1 MFEAELRLIAIDL
14 QGQTLDGRYRLDA
27 LLDVGSDRMLWRA
40 TDQNRQQ
47 TVAIQIWAKES
58 TPAESDLNAALLR
71 QPENVHPVFA
81 PIEGCGK
88 APNGGSYAV
97 YPAFVGRY
105 LDGWLAEN
113 AIGMAD
119 LVELGAE
126 LASAVAALHKSGHVH
141 GKLDTSVVLASDE
154 SGTVMRIVDAG
165 LAGLAAVPRGSAVKG
180 ELTRVGELVEK
191 LLRAAATA
199 PDMTPEATHE
209 LEELVGRTRE
219 DAAEPLADMDQFAE
233 RLQALL
239 ASAPPRKTRGAQRKV
254 TTTMD
259 FANHGPRVGD
269 VAVSAGPARG
279 LGGLEGATLGLTEL
293 ESFASAAQESGD
305 VDFAQLADPLGDH
318 KGEPGAAEST
328 SESGELPELPPPP
341 PLDGPGLPGVIGA
354 AAVTGATETA
364 ATSGM
369 FDAGMTSPPGVGP
382 RTGSAVARPPTAQ
395 LPAWPETKRKSKV
408 DPKAVV
414 VAVLLVLMIGV
425 FVFVL
430 LPGPD
435 RPATPLE
442 ALRVTPADVTEPVN
456 VAVVNAGVDAGDGP
470 AEVVEAAVD
479 AGPSDTMAVLNI
491 EEEPEPDAVAAA
503 VEVSP
508 DIAPEPDTAVAVAP
522 DVVAEPDTA
531 VAATPDV
538 SVPDLAVAVVPD
550 VAPAPDTAVAV
561 AAPDVATQPETAP
574 ASAPDTDLPVRQ
586 VLKSK
591 DDIRAALA
599 ATEEAIKTSRKDGK
613 GTGVTKPLQQR
624 LLATFKEG
632 KDITVHPFGIYH
644 LAMYMLDSGTPAGT
658 IGAVI
663 LSTHE
668 SGGF

>member
-58 TPAESDLNAALLR
+58 TPTESDLNAALLR

-141 GKLDTSVVLASDE
+141 AKLDTSVVLASDE

-199 PDMTPEATHE
+199 PDMTPEATHD
-209 LEELVGRTRE
+209 LEELIGRTRE
-219 DAAEPLADMDQFAE
+219 DAADPLSDMDQFAE

-269 VAVSAGPARG
+269 VVVSAGPARG
-279 LGGLEGATLGLTEL
+279 VGGREGATPGLDNL
-293 ESFASAAQESGD
+293 ESFASAAQESAS
-305 VDFAQLADPLGDH
+305 VDLAQLADPHGDH
-318 KGEPGAAEST
+318 KGEPTAAESK
-328 SESGELPELPPPP
+328 SESGELPELPPQPSP
-341 PLDGPGLPGVIGA
+341 DEAGLPGAMGLV
-354 AAVTGATETA
+354 GATSAAETGGVN
-364 ATSGM
+364 GM
-369 FDAGMTSPPGVGP
+369 SDAGSPPPAAVGP

-395 LPAWPETKRKSKV
+395 LPAWPETKRKSSV
-408 DPKAVV
+408 DPRAVV
-414 VAVLLVLMIGV
+414 VAALLVLMIGV
-425 FVFVL
+425 FAFVL

-442 ALRVTPADVTEPVN
+442 ALRVTPADVAEPVN
-456 VAVVNAGVDAGDGP
+456 VAVVNAGVDASAEP
-470 AEVVEAAVD
+470 ADAGEAAADV
-479 AGPSDTMAVLNI
+479 GPSDAMAVLNI
-491 EEEPEPDAVAAA
+491 EEEPEPDTVAAGA
-503 VEVSP
+503 DASP
-508 DIAPEPDTAVAVAP
+508 DSSPEPDTAVAVTP

-531 VAATPDV
+531 VAATHDV
-538 SVPDLAVAVVPD
+538 AVPDTAVAVVPD
-550 VAPAPDTAVAV
+550 VALAPDTAVAV
-561 AAPDVATQPETAP
+561 AAPDVAAQPETAP

-599 ATEEAIKTSRKDGK
+599 ATEEAIKKSRKDGK
-613 GTGVTKPLQQR
+613 GAGVTKALQQR
-624 LLATFKEG
+624 LLATFKDG
-632 KDITVHPFGIYH
+632 KDVTVHPFGIYH
-644 LAMYMLDSGTPAGT
+644 LAMYMLDSGAPAGT

>member
-81 PIEGCGK
+81 PIEGCGR

-105 LDGWLAEN
+105 LEGWLAEN

-141 GKLDTSVVLASDE
+141 GKLDSSVVLASDE

-219 DAAEPLADMDQFAE
+219 DAAEPLVDMDQLAE
-233 RLQALL
+233 RLQAML

-259 FANHGPRVGD
+259 FANHGPRAGD
-269 VAVSAGPARG
+269 VVVSAGPARG
-279 LGGLEGATLGLTEL
+279 VVGLESATLGLSEL
-293 ESFASAAQESGD
+293 ENFASAAQERAD
-305 VDFAQLADPLGDH
+305 VDLAQLADPLGDH
-318 KGEPGAAEST
+318 KGEPEAAEST
-328 SESGELPELPPPP
+328 SESGELPELPPAP
-341 PLDGPGLPGVIGA
+341 PLEAEGLSGPMGVS
-354 AAVTGATETA
+354 GATSA
-364 ATSGM
+364 PGASGASGLT
-369 FDAGMTSPPGVGP
+369 DAGPQSTAVGP

-395 LPAWPETKRKSKV
+395 LPAWPETKRKPTV
-408 DPKAVV
+408 DPRAMV
-414 VAVLLVLMIGV
+414 VAALLVLTIGV
-425 FVFVL
+425 FAFVL

-442 ALRVTPADVTEPVN
+442 ALRVTPADVGEPVN
-456 VAVVNAGVDAGDGP
+456 VAAVNVGVDASDGP
-470 AEVVEAAVD
+470 ADVGEAVADV
-479 AGPSDTMAVLNI
+479 GPSDTMAVLNI
-491 EEEPEPDAVAAA
+491 ELEPEPDVVAAG
-503 VEVSP
+503 EDVSP
-508 DIAPEPDTAVAVAP
+508 DTAPEPDTAVAAAP
-522 DVVAEPDTA
+522 DVVAAPDTA

-538 SVPDLAVAVVPD
+538 SVPDIAVAVVPD
-550 VAPAPDTAVAV
+550 VAPTPDIAVAV
-561 AAPDVATQPETAP
+561 AAPDVATKPETAP

-599 ATEEAIKTSRKDGK
+599 ATEAAIKASRKDGK
-613 GTGVTKPLQQR
+613 GAGVTKPLQAR
-624 LLATFKEG
+624 LLAAFREG
-632 KDITVHPFGIYH
+632 KDITVHPFGMYH
-644 LAMYMLDSGTPAGT
+644 LAMYMLDSGAAAGT

>member
-47 TVAIQIWAKES
+47 TVAIQIWARES
-58 TPAESDLNAALLR
+58 TPAESDLNAALSR

-81 PIEGCGK
+81 HYEGCGR
-88 APNGGSYAV
+88 APSGGGYAV
-97 YPAFVGRY
+97 YPAFIGRY
-105 LDGWLAEN
+105 LEGWLAEN

-119 LVELGAE
+119 LVELGSE

-141 GKLDTSVVLASDE
+141 GKLDKSVVLASDE

-180 ELTRVGELVEK
+180 EMTRVGELVDR

-199 PDMTPEATHE
+199 PDMTPEAMHE
-209 LEELVGRTRE
+209 LEGLVARTR
-219 DAAEPLADMDQFAE
+219 DNAANPLADMDQFAE

-239 ASAPPRKTRGAQRKV
+239 EAAPPHRARGAQRKV

-259 FANHGPRVGD
+259 FASHPPRPGD
-269 VAVSAGPARG
+269 VLASAGAS
-279 LGGLEGATLGLTEL
+279 GGLPSLEGSTLDLSEL
-293 ESFASAAQESGD
+293 ESFASAAQGSAS
-305 VDFAQLADPLGDH
+305 VDLAQLADPHGDY
-318 KGEPGAAEST
+318 KGEPAAGQST
-328 SESGELPELPPPP
+328 SESSELPELPPPS
-341 PLDGPGLPGVIGA
+341 PLDASLGTPGAPEPIEAAPPASLAVGAQTGPPV
-354 AAVTGATETA
+354 
-364 ATSGM
+364 
-369 FDAGMTSPPGVGP
+369 P
-382 RTGSAVARPPTAQ
+382 RPPTVQ

-408 DPKAVV
+408 DPKALV
-414 VAVLLVLMIGV
+414 VAGLLVLMIGV

-442 ALRVTPADVTEPVN
+442 ALRVTPADVVEPVTAGVVNGGN
-456 VAVVNAGVDAGDGP
+456 VASTGAADR
-470 AEVVEAAVD
+470 VEAAVD
-479 AGPSDTMAVLNI
+479 AGPSDAMAVLNI
-491 EEEPEPDAVAAA
+491 EEEPEPDTGVAAELEVTVEAAADIATEPDTAVAAA
-503 VEVSP
+503 P
-508 DIAPEPDTAVAVAP
+508 DVMTEPDTAVAVVP
-522 DVVAEPDTA
+522 DVVTEPDT
-531 VAATPDV
+531 
-538 SVPDLAVAVVPD
+538 AVAVVPD
-550 VAPAPDTAVAV
+550 VVTEPDTAVAV
-561 AAPDVATQPETAP
+561 VAPVTVATPDVAVAQPETAP
-574 ASAPDTDLPVRQ
+574 ASSPDTDLPVRQ
-586 VLKSK
+586 VMNSK
-591 DDIRAALA
+591 DDIRAAMA
-599 ATEEAIKTSRKDGK
+599 ATEEALKKSRKDGK
-613 GTGVTKPLQQR
+613 GAGVTRPLQQR

-632 KDITVHPFGIYH
+632 KPVTVHPFGMYH
-644 LAMYMLDSGTPAGT
+644 LAMYMLDSGAPAGT